1 MVVKE
6 SPKESDLE
14 KFYQE
19 NRAQFT
25 LPEMRKITL
34 LEIDPKLLKDRV
46 TITQDKLQEEYERRK
61 VEFET
66 AEKKRS
72 KTS

>member
-34 LEIDPKLLKDRV
+34 LEIDPKLLKRQSNNY
-46 TITQDKLQEEYERRK
+46 TRQIAGRI
-61 VEFET
+61 
-66 AEKKRS
+66 
-72 KTS
+72 